1 MHTVSQKTKKVENA
15 LLPSQR
21 KAQTQI
27 TVSRKMNKLFGDT
40 MYKKNSI
47 IKMKLFKVIFKAHSH
62 C

>member
-1 MHTVSQKTKKVENA
+1 MYALSQKTRKVENV

-40 MYKKNSI
+40 MYNKIAS
-47 IKMKLFKVIFKAHSH
+47 
-62 C
+62 